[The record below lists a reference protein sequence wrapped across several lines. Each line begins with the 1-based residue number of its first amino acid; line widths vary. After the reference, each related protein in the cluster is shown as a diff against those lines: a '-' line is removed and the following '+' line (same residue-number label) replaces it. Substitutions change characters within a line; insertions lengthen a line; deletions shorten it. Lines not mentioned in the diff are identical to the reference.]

1 MTSILVKIEAV
12 LDSEVG
18 HGYCGIEENINPS
31 ICRIK
36 QAMAKIEP
44 LISEEYKKGY
54 IDGGND
60 CQKAINKVQDQG
72 FEVLKDQGVTEHGR
86 VSTDNE
92 SIYNNCATYRIMVKR

>member
-12 LDSEVG
+12 LNSEVG

-31 ICRIK
+31 ICRIN
-36 QAMAKIEP
+36 QTMAKIEP

-72 FEVLKDQGVTEHGR
+72 FEVLNKG
-86 VSTDNE
+86 DNYWAE
-92 SIYNNCATYRIMVKR
+92 SK

>member
-18 HGYCGIEENINPS
+18 HGYCGIKENINPS

-54 IDGGND
+54 VDGGID
-60 CQKAINKVQDQG
+60 Y
-72 FEVLKDQGVTEHGR
+72 LKR
-86 VSTDNE
+86 VDE
-92 SIYNNCATYRIMVKR
+92 RRKLGE